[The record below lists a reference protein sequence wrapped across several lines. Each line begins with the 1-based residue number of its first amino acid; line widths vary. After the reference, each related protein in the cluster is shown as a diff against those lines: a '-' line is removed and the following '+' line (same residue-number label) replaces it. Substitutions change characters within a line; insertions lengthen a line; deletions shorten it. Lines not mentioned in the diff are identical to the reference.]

1 VKIVVLYPY
10 NDRQSYKFDGS
21 KLKYL
26 DIIQKKEVL
35 SNVRWNGNDDVTVAV
50 VDEFHSASI
59 DRRIE

>member
-1 VKIVVLYPY
+1 MKIVVLYTY